1 MTNFCI
7 PYLTI
12 EPIISKLSAQYWYS
26 SIRKG
31 GTTENLAI
39 LKKRLDVVFIDLIA
53 ELGELEISVR
63 DVLNLQRGDIIKLTN
78 TKVDAEM
85 LLKIG
90 NRKKFYARPGVV
102 GNHMAV
108 QITRGLEPHMDEEEM
123 FKEIEG
129 GE

>member
-1 MTNFCI
+1 
-7 PYLTI
+7 
-12 EPIISKLSAQYWYS
+12 
-26 SIRKG
+26 
-31 GTTENLAI
+31 
-39 LKKRLDVVFIDLIA
+39 
-53 ELGELEISVR
+53 
-63 DVLNLQRGDIIKLTN
+63 
-78 TKVDAEM
+78 VDAEM

-90 NRKKFYARPGVV
+90 NRKKFYVRPGVV